1 MNSEINTETLEHW
14 ITDKE
19 SFAII
24 DVREHGEYGSGHI
37 FLATPLPYSQLEQR
51 ITRLVPHLQTKIIV
65 YDKGDG
71 VIATLSR
78 EKLNLLGYTD
88 VRILSG
94 GAAHWESAGYSL
106 FEGVNVPSKAFGEQ
120 IEELRQTPHISP
132 LALAEWQSTQKKVII
147 LDGRPY
153 SEFHKM
159 SIPGGVCCPNGELA
173 VRIDQLVADQSIPVV
188 INCAGRTRSIIGAQT
203 LRDLGIKNPVF
214 ALENGTQ
221 GWMLHDLPLQHGQTE
236 RYPPEINVSSQRQEN
251 AHKLAEQYGVEWV
264 TPADFIKWQKDN
276 QIIYL
281 FDVRTDEEYL
291 QQTLPGAHHAPG
303 GQLQQATDQYIAV
316 RQARV
321 VLFDSDG
328 IRAAV
333 TAAWLRQSG
342 HQAFVLQGGLEA
354 GLNSG
359 VNIKQIS
366 LPSEVLC
373 EFTGAALSDLRTQEN
388 RVVLWDI
395 RSSEQWM
402 AGHLAES
409 RWVLRPAIAGL
420 AAGLPDNSRI
430 IFITD
435 NQQQAGWAALDLSP
449 QQRENS
455 GWLNITAWEGGLITD
470 QQLSDNERIDYLFFT
485 HDRHQG
491 NKASARQYLSWEKGL
506 WGRLTRIEKSVF
518 NF

>member
-1 MNSEINTETLEHW
+1 MNSEISTATLEHW

-19 SFAII
+19 SFAIF
-24 DVREHGEYGSGHI
+24 DVREHGEYGAGHI

-51 ITRLVPHLQTKIIV
+51 IISLVPHFQTKIIV

-71 VIATLSR
+71 IVANLSR
-78 EKLNLLGYTD
+78 EKLILLGYTD

-94 GAAHWESAGYSL
+94 GAARWESAGYSL

-120 IEELRQTPHISP
+120 IEELRKTPHISA
-132 LALAEWQSTQKKVII
+132 LALAEWQSTHKAMVI

-153 SEFHKM
+153 SEFIKM
-159 SIPGGVCCPNGELA
+159 SIPGGICCPNGELA
-173 VRIDQLVADQSIPVV
+173 VRIDQLVPDISIPVV

-221 GWMLHDLPLQHGQTE
+221 GWMLHDLPLQHGRTE
-236 RYPPEINVSSQRQEN
+236 RYRSEISVDSQRQQN
-251 AHKLAEQYGVEWV
+251 ARKLAEQHGVEWV
-264 TPADFIKWQKDN
+264 TPAEFIKWQQDP
-276 QIIYL
+276 QVIYL
-281 FDVRTDEEYL
+281 FDVRTDDEYL
-291 QQTLPGAHHAPG
+291 QQTIPGARHAPG
-303 GQLQQATDQYIAV
+303 GQLQQATDHYIAV

-321 VLFDSDG
+321 VLFDNDG

-333 TAAWLRQSG
+333 TAAWLRQLG

-354 GLNSG
+354 GLSSG
-359 VNIKQIS
+359 VNIKATR
-366 LPSEVLC
+366 LASETIP
-373 EFTGAALSDLRTQEN
+373 EFTPSDLSALRSKDN
-388 RVVLWDI
+388 KSVLWDI

-420 AAGLPDNSRI
+420 ASGLPEDSQI

-449 QQRENS
+449 QQRKNS
-455 GWLNITAWEGGLITD
+455 GWLSITGLEETLITD
-470 QQLSDNERIDYLFFT
+470 QQLSDEDRIDYLFFT

-506 WGRLTRIEKSVF
+506 WGRLTETEKSVF